1 MDTLIKDGDFSL
13 NSSGQPLTIFGTQ
26 EILQRVRLQLCIKKG
41 SFLYNPD
48 LGSDLFTLP
57 TYNGDI
63 ETKALFLTK
72 KALEDISG
80 TAVEGVKVQK
90 NQEEQLQLKISILIN
105 QKKHSLEV
113 NIK

>member
-1 MDTLIKDGDFSL
+1 VDTLIKNGDFSL
-13 NSSGQPLTIFGTQ
+13 NSSGQPSTISGTQ

-48 LGSDLFTLP
+48 LGSDLFTLL

-63 ETKALFLTK
+63 ESKALFLTK
-72 KALEDISG
+72 KALENISSTSVETLDI
-80 TAVEGVKVQK
+80 QK
-90 NQEEQLQLKISILIN
+90 NQEKQLQLKLSILIN
-105 QKKHSLEV
+105 QEKHLLEV